1 MVSLL
6 DMMKSLC
13 AAFSSQDYESC
24 SKLLTPIKVELIK
37 NNLLIPNLQSQSEAY
52 INDLVIARKFLEI
65 GALVSIYLLDFDS
78 FQSFF
83 VQARVYYFCSN
94 PKLSESEN
102 KSKLISL
109 YLLVLLSKGEI
120 TKFHSQ
126 LEYLSR
132 NIGNFEEDELL
143 SYPIKV
149 EKLLMEG
156 SYRKA
161 FDLLEFGSKVSE
173 FDVFTETLT
182 NAIREEIARNTEM
195 AYERLPLISV
205 NALLFFNNEKESEK
219 FALERGWKVEHG
231 SVIFQEEDVAEME
244 VDKPSLIEKSLN
256 YAINLETI
264 V

>member
-1 MVSLL
+1 
-6 DMMKSLC
+6 
-13 AAFSSQDYESC
+13 
-24 SKLLTPIKVELIK
+24 
-37 NNLLIPNLQSQSEAY
+37 
-52 INDLVIARKFLEI
+52 
-65 GALVSIYLLDFDS
+65 
-78 FQSFF
+78 
-83 VQARVYYFCSN
+83 
-94 PKLSESEN
+94 
-102 KSKLISL
+102 
-109 YLLVLLSKGEI
+109 
-120 TKFHSQ
+120 
-126 LEYLSR
+126 
-132 NIGNFEEDELL
+132 
-143 SYPIKV
+143 
-149 EKLLMEG
+149 MEG

>member
-1 MVSLL
+1 MTSLL

-13 AAFSSQDYESC
+13 VAFGSQDYVSC
-24 SKLLTPIKVELIK
+24 KKLLGPIKTELIK
-37 NNLLIPNLQSQSEAY
+37 NNLLIPDLQSRNEAY
-52 INDLVIARKFLEI
+52 INDLAIANKFLEI
-65 GALVSIYLLDFDS
+65 GALVSIFTLDFDS

-83 VQARVYYFCSN
+83 AQARVYYFCSN

-132 NIGNFEEDELL
+132 NIGNLEEDELL
-143 SYPIKV
+143 SYPINV
-149 EKLLMEG
+149 EKRLMEG

-161 FDLLEFGSKVSE
+161 FELLSSGSKIPEFG
-173 FDVFTETLT
+173 VFTETLID
-182 NAIREEIARNTEM
+182 AIREEIARNTEV
-195 AYERLPLISV
+195 AYDSLPLMSI
-205 NALLFFNNEKESEK
+205 NALLFFSNEKESER
-219 FALERGWKVEHG
+219 FALERGWTVEHG
-231 SVIFQEEDVAEME
+231 SVYFKKEDSSNVAVEEN
-244 VDKPSLIEKSLN
+244 SIIEKTLK
-256 YAINLETI
+256 YAINLEAI